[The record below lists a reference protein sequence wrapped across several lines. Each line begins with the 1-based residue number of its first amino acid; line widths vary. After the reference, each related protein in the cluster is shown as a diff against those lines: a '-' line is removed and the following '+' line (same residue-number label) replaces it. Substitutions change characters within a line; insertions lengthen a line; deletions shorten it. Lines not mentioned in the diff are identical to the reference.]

1 MATDRELIERV
12 LFLQDRHA
20 YEQLVLRYQSTVRR
34 WARRL
39 CRGDS
44 HAADDLAQETFIRG
58 YTHLASFR
66 AEARFSSW
74 LYRIAF
80 NLAVSEGRKQREWLS
95 EDAIEEQAGHSSEQ
109 IDARN
114 DLGLAMA
121 QLSQAQQLTIRLSL
135 EEGFTHEEIAEI
147 LGLPLGTVK
156 THINRGKQHLQLLLA
171 PWRETA
177 P

>member
-1 MATDRELIERV
+1 MIDDRVLIERV
-12 LFLQDRHA
+12 LHLQDRQA
-20 YEQLVLRYQSTVRR
+20 YEQLVLRHQSAVRR

-80 NLAVSEGRKQREWLS
+80 NLAVSQGRKQREWLS
-95 EDAIEEQAGHSSEQ
+95 EDAIEEASGANSDQ
-109 IDARN
+109 IDARK
-114 DLGLAMA
+114 DLGVAMA
-121 QLSQAQQLTIRLSL
+121 QLPEGQQLSIRLAL

-147 LGLPLGTVK
+147 LDLPLGTVK
-156 THINRGKQHLQLLLA
+156 THINRGRQRLQQLLA
-171 PWRETA
+171 PWREAA